1 MILVPVESTIGSR
14 IDVAREQLGLT
25 LDQVAHR
32 AGVKSET
39 LENWLQGRTEPRAD
53 KLMRL
58 TGVLQ
63 VPLAWLLTGDMPEGA
78 DFDPTMPAT
87 ATIARRLER
96 AVAMQQEL
104 AALLIDISADI
115 TRLQRDLE
123 TDARLAA

>member
-1 MILVPVESTIGSR
+1 MVLVPVKSTIGSR
-14 IDVAREQLGLT
+14 IEIAREQLGLT
-25 LDQVAHR
+25 PDQVALR
-32 AGVKSET
+32 AGVKSKT
-39 LENWLQGRTEPRAD
+39 LENWLKGRTEPRAD

-78 DFDPTMPAT
+78 DMDPTMPAT

-104 AALLIDISADI
+104 AALLIGISADI

-123 TDARLAA
+123 TDGRLAA